1 MALDRRQATV
11 FKVVRDLLPRRGP
24 AKISHT
30 IVDEFKDASLTSC
43 KFLFHGVNKYGVSLP
58 LSNLYMFIKECLKR
72 RHAFPKETPVFM
84 TLSHLCEPSRLTAC
98 IWLEN
103 RLWQPTAALTFMSWW
118 IAQQLKSKNAQ
129 TRREAIEKLA
139 KESSSQAIQ
148 LLVSALKDPEA
159 EVREVVAKALGR
171 IRDPKA
177 IAALINALHDP
188 AGPVREATVSSLR
201 QIGDMEAV
209 EALVG
214 CLKDP
219 QGGVRWQVAK
229 TLERFGWQ
237 PRNDQEKLLRDIAL
251 GDYFHAAQLGEMA
264 VDALV
269 KCLNDETCRN
279 RRGIIEALGYIGG
292 ERVIHV
298 LLKALKNTELSVRI
312 AAIDAL
318 KEAHDP
324 RAVPALISCLKEHD
338 PGMRAAAA
346 SALGSFDRSG
356 VMALNGVLK
365 DSHWA
370 VRKAAVE
377 AIGRAKEIGMVEALY
392 PLLKDVDHD
401 VREATCDTLGK
412 LKQQRAVTALVL
424 ALIDS
429 QTSVRTCAAV
439 ALRDIE
445 PDWDKLSEA
454 RAALGQLREA
464 LNDREYW
471 VRQAAR
477 EAIQRIENAEDSPLE
492 RVGSVDEKVGAALN
506 VLASLVAHAQRDLRQ
521 AAVEALGRF
530 GNPQLAHLLQ
540 PRLRDD
546 DPWVREAGAES
557 LQRMGI
563 QAGIEVAA

>member
-1 MALDRRQATV
+1 
-11 FKVVRDLLPRRGP
+11 
-24 AKISHT
+24 
-30 IVDEFKDASLTSC
+30 
-43 KFLFHGVNKYGVSLP
+43 
-58 LSNLYMFIKECLKR
+58 
-72 RHAFPKETPVFM
+72 
-84 TLSHLCEPSRLTAC
+84 
-98 IWLEN
+98 
-103 RLWQPTAALTFMSWW
+103 MSWW
-118 IAQQLKSKNAQ
+118 IAQQLKSKNPQ

-148 LLVSALKDPEA
+148 LLIQSLKDSEVD
-159 EVREVVAKALGR
+159 VREAGAKALGR

-188 AGPVREATVSSLR
+188 AGAVREATVSSLR
-201 QIGDMEAV
+201 QIGDLDAV

-219 QGGVRWQVAK
+219 QGSVRWQVVK

-237 PRNDQEKLLRDIAL
+237 ARTDQEKLLRAIAL

-264 VDALV
+264 IDALV

-279 RRGIIEALGYIGG
+279 RRGIVEALGYIGG
-292 ERVIHV
+292 ERVINV
-298 LLKALKNTELSVRI
+298 LLKALGNSDGAVRI
-312 AAIDAL
+312 AAVDAL
-318 KEAHDP
+318 KETRDP
-324 RAVPALISCLKEHD
+324 RCVPALIKCLKDHD
-338 PGMRAAAA
+338 PGIRAAAA
-346 SALGSFDRSG
+346 GGLSGFDRSA
-356 VMALNGVLK
+356 VTALAGTLK

-370 VRKAAVE
+370 VRKAGVE
-377 AIGRAKEIGMVEALY
+377 AIGRTKEPSMVEALY
-392 PLLKDVDHD
+392 PLLRDPDHD
-401 VREATCDTLGK
+401 VREAACEALGK
-412 LKQQRAVTALVL
+412 LRQPRAVTALVI

-445 PDWDKLSEA
+445 PDWDKLPES
-454 RAALGQLREA
+454 RNALPQLREA

-506 VLASLVAHAQRDLRQ
+506 ILASLVAHAHRDLRQ

-540 PRLRDD
+540 PPLQDE
-546 DPWVREAGAES
+546 DPWVRQAGVEA
-557 LQRMGI
+557 LQHLGI
-563 QAGIEVAA
+563 QPEVGVAA

>member
-1 MALDRRQATV
+1 LPSGAL
-11 FKVVRDLLPRRGP
+11 
-24 AKISHT
+24 I
-30 IVDEFKDASLTSC
+30 
-43 KFLFHGVNKYGVSLP
+43 
-58 LSNLYMFIKECLKR
+58 
-72 RHAFPKETPVFM
+72 
-84 TLSHLCEPSRLTAC
+84 
-98 IWLEN
+98 
-103 RLWQPTAALTFMSWW
+103 FMSWW

-148 LLVSALKDPEA
+148 LLVSSLKDTEDD
-159 EVREVVAKALGR
+159 VREAAAKALGR
-171 IRDPKA
+171 MRDPKA

-188 AGPVREATVSSLR
+188 AGAVREATVSSLR
-201 QIGDMEAV
+201 QIGDLDAV
-209 EALVG
+209 EALVS

-237 PRNDQEKLLRDIAL
+237 PRTDQEKLLRAIAL

-264 VDALV
+264 IDALV

-292 ERVIHV
+292 ERVIHT

-312 AAIDAL
+312 AAVDAL
-318 KEAHDP
+318 KETRDP
-324 RAVPALISCLKEHD
+324 RCVPDLIKCLKDQD

-346 SALGSFDRSG
+346 GALGSFERSA
-356 VMALNGVLK
+356 VMPLAGALK
-365 DSHWA
+365 DPHWA

-377 AIGRAKEIGMVEALY
+377 AIGKIKEGGMVDALY
-392 PLLKDVDHD
+392 PLLKDADHD
-401 VREATCDTLGK
+401 VREAACEALGK
-412 LKQQRAVTALVL
+412 LHQPRAVTALVL
-424 ALIDS
+424 TLIDS

-439 ALRDIE
+439 ALRDIDL
-445 PDWDKLSEA
+445 DWDKLPEA
-454 RAALGQLREA
+454 RDALPPLRAA

-492 RVGSVDEKVGAALN
+492 RVGSVDEKIGAALN

-540 PRLRDD
+540 PRLQDD
-546 DPWVREAGAES
+546 DPWVRQAGAEA
-557 LQRMGI
+557 LQRMGV
-563 QAGIEVAA
+563 QVETEVAA